1 MIKLPF
7 TFTNVLDDE
16 EVTIDLYD
24 VAYISAESTLVDDAT
39 GEVID
44 FEKECVIITM
54 NNDSF
59 YVADISLSTALYLS
73 KEYWRIKSKKA
84 IKELF
89 KKINSAFRLCS
100 RALAA

>member
-7 TFTNVLDDE
+7 TFTDYLRDE
-16 EVTIDLYD
+16 KVTIDLYD
-24 VAYISAESTLVDDAT
+24 VAFISVDSTLVDDAT
-39 GEVID
+39 GEVIN

-59 YVADISLSTALYLS
+59 YVADISLSTALNLS
-73 KEYWRIKSKKA
+73 KDYWRIKSKKA

-89 KKINSAFRLCS
+89 KNN
-100 RALAA
+100 

>member
-24 VAYISAESTLVDDAT
+24 VAYISVESTLVDDAT
-39 GEVID
+39 GEVIN

-59 YVADISLSTALYLS
+59 YVADIPLSSALNLS

-84 IKELF
+84 LKELF
-89 KKINSAFRLCS
+89 KNN
-100 RALAA
+100 

>member
-7 TFTNVLDDE
+7 TFTDYLRDE

-24 VAYISAESTLVDDAT
+24 VAFISVDSTLVDDAT

-59 YVADISLSTALYLS
+59 YVADISLSTALNLS

-89 KKINSAFRLCS
+89 KNN
-100 RALAA
+100 

>member
-39 GEVID
+39 GEVMD

-59 YVADISLSTALYLS
+59 YVADIPLSSALNLS
-73 KEYWRIKSKKA
+73 KEYWRIKSKIA

-89 KKINSAFRLCS
+89 KNN
-100 RALAA
+100 

>member
-7 TFTNVLDDE
+7 TFTNLLDGE

-24 VAYISAESTLVDDAT
+24 VAYITAKSTLVGDAT
-39 GEVID
+39 GEAIN

-59 YVADISLSTALYLS
+59 YVADIPLSSTLNLS

-89 KKINSAFRLCS
+89 KNN
-100 RALAA
+100 

>member
-24 VAYISAESTLVDDAT
+24 VAYISAGSTLVDDLT
-39 GEVID
+39 GEEID
-44 FEKECVIITM
+44 LEKECVIITM

-59 YVADISLSTALYLS
+59 YVADITLYSALNLS

-89 KKINSAFRLCS
+89 KNY
-100 RALAA
+100 

>member
-7 TFTNVLDDE
+7 TFTDYLRDE

-24 VAYISAESTLVDDAT
+24 VAFISVDSCLVDDAT
-39 GEVID
+39 GEVIN

-59 YVADISLSTALYLS
+59 YVADISLSTALILS

-89 KKINSAFRLCS
+89 KNN
-100 RALAA
+100 

>member
-24 VAYISAESTLVDDAT
+24 VAFISADSTLVDDAT
-39 GEVID
+39 GEVIN

-59 YVADISLSTALYLS
+59 YVADISLSTALNLS

-89 KKINSAFRLCS
+89 KNN
-100 RALAA
+100 

>member
-7 TFTNVLDDE
+7 TFTDYLRDE

-24 VAYISAESTLVDDAT
+24 VAFISVDSTLVDDAT
-39 GEVID
+39 GEVIN

-59 YVADISLSTALYLS
+59 YVADISLSTALNLS
-73 KEYWRIKSKKA
+73 KDYWRIKSKKA

-89 KKINSAFRLCS
+89 KNN
-100 RALAA
+100 

>member
-7 TFTNVLDDE
+7 TFTNILDDKK
-16 EVTIDLYD
+16 VTIDLYD
-24 VAYISAESTLVDDAT
+24 VAFISADSSLIDDAT

-44 FEKECVIITM
+44 FEKECVVITM

-59 YVADISLSTALYLS
+59 YVADIPLSTALNLS

-89 KKINSAFRLCS
+89 KNK
-100 RALAA
+100 

>member
-1 MIKLPF
+1 MIKLPS
-7 TFTNVLDDE
+7 TFTNLLDGE

-24 VAYISAESTLVDDAT
+24 VAYITAKSTLVGDAT
-39 GEVID
+39 GEAIN

-59 YVADISLSTALYLS
+59 YVADIPLSSALNLS

-89 KKINSAFRLCS
+89 KNN
-100 RALAA
+100 

>member
-7 TFTNVLDDE
+7 TFTNILDDKE
-16 EVTIDLYD
+16 ITIELYD
-24 VAYISAESTLVDDAT
+24 VDFISADSSLMDDVT
-39 GEVID
+39 GEVIN
-44 FEKECVIITM
+44 FEKECVVITM

-59 YVADISLSTALYLS
+59 YVADIPLSTALNLS

-89 KKINSAFRLCS
+89 KNN
-100 RALAA
+100 

>member
-7 TFTNVLDDE
+7 TFTDYLRDE
-16 EVTIDLYD
+16 KVTIDLYD
-24 VAYISAESTLVDDAT
+24 VAFISVDSTLVDDAT
-39 GEVID
+39 GEVIN

-59 YVADISLSTALYLS
+59 YVADISLSTALNLS

-89 KKINSAFRLCS
+89 KNN
-100 RALAA
+100 

>member
-1 MIKLPF
+1 MIKFPF
-7 TFTNVLDDE
+7 TFTNILDDK

-24 VAYISAESTLVDDAT
+24 VAFISADSSLIDDAT

-44 FEKECVIITM
+44 FEKECVVITM

-59 YVADISLSTALYLS
+59 YVADIPLSTVLNLY

-89 KKINSAFRLCS
+89 KNN
-100 RALAA
+100 

>member
-7 TFTNVLDDE
+7 TFTNILDDKK
-16 EVTIDLYD
+16 VTIDLYD
-24 VAYISAESTLVDDAT
+24 VAFISANSSLIDDAT

-44 FEKECVIITM
+44 FEKECVVITM

-59 YVADISLSTALYLS
+59 YVADIPLSSAFNLS

-89 KKINSAFRLCS
+89 KNN
-100 RALAA
+100 

>member
-7 TFTNVLDDE
+7 TFTDYLRDE

-24 VAYISAESTLVDDAT
+24 VAFISADSCLVGDAT
-39 GEVID
+39 GEIIN

-59 YVADISLSTALYLS
+59 YVADISLSTALNLS
-73 KEYWRIKSKKA
+73 KEYWRIKSKKV

-89 KKINSAFRLCS
+89 KNN
-100 RALAA
+100 

>member
-7 TFTNVLDDE
+7 TFTNILDDKE
-16 EVTIDLYD
+16 ITIDLYD
-24 VAYISAESTLVDDAT
+24 VDFISADSSLMDDVT
-39 GEVID
+39 GEVIN
-44 FEKECVIITM
+44 FEKECVVITM

-59 YVADISLSTALYLS
+59 YVADIPLSTVLNLH

-89 KKINSAFRLCS
+89 KNN
-100 RALAA
+100 

>member
-24 VAYISAESTLVDDAT
+24 VAFISVDSTLVDDAT
-39 GEVID
+39 GKVIN

-59 YVADISLSTALYLS
+59 YVADISLSTALNLS

-89 KKINSAFRLCS
+89 KNN
-100 RALAA
+100 

>member
-1 MIKLPF
+1 MIKFPF

-24 VAYISAESTLVDDAT
+24 VAFISVDSTLVDDAT
-39 GEVID
+39 GEVIN

-59 YVADISLSTALYLS
+59 YVADISLSTALNLS
-73 KEYWRIKSKKA
+73 KDYWRIKSKKA

-89 KKINSAFRLCS
+89 KNN
-100 RALAA
+100 

>member
-7 TFTNVLDDE
+7 TFTNILDDKE
-16 EVTIDLYD
+16 ITINLYD
-24 VAYISAESTLVDDAT
+24 VDFISADSSLMDDVT
-39 GEVID
+39 GEVIN
-44 FEKECVIITM
+44 FEKECVVITM

-59 YVADISLSTALYLS
+59 YVADIPLSTALNLS

-89 KKINSAFRLCS
+89 KNN
-100 RALAA
+100 

>member
-7 TFTNVLDDE
+7 TFTNLLDGD

-24 VAYISAESTLVDDAT
+24 VAYITAESTLVDDAT
-39 GEVID
+39 GEVLD

-59 YVADISLSTALYLS
+59 YVADIPLSSALIFLRNIGELNLKKLLKNCS
-73 KEYWRIKSKKA
+73 KIIDYGVPATPSGYR
-84 IKELF
+84 
-89 KKINSAFRLCS
+89 
-100 RALAA
+100 

>member
-7 TFTNVLDDE
+7 TFTDYLRDE

-24 VAYISAESTLVDDAT
+24 VAFISVDSTLVDDAT
-39 GEVID
+39 GEVND

-59 YVADISLSTALYLS
+59 YVADISLSTALILS

-89 KKINSAFRLCS
+89 KNN
-100 RALAA
+100 

>member
-7 TFTNVLDDE
+7 TFTNVLDDKK
-16 EVTIDLYD
+16 VTIDLYD
-24 VAYISAESTLVDDAT
+24 VAYISAESTLVDDET
-39 GEVID
+39 GEDID
-44 FEKECVIITM
+44 FDKECVIITM

-59 YVADISLSTALYLS
+59 YVADIPLSSALNLS

-89 KKINSAFRLCS
+89 KNN
-100 RALAA
+100 

>member
-7 TFTNVLDDE
+7 TFTNILDDKK
-16 EVTIDLYD
+16 VTIDLYD
-24 VAYISAESTLVDDAT
+24 VAFISADSSLIDDAT

-59 YVADISLSTALYLS
+59 YVADIPLSLALNLS

-89 KKINSAFRLCS
+89 KNN
-100 RALAA
+100 

>member
-24 VAYISAESTLVDDAT
+24 VAFISADSTLVDDAT
-39 GEVID
+39 GKVIN

-59 YVADISLSTALYLS
+59 YVADISLSTALNLS
-73 KEYWRIKSKKA
+73 KDYWRINSKKA

-89 KKINSAFRLCS
+89 KNN
-100 RALAA
+100 

>member
-7 TFTNVLDDE
+7 TFTDYLRDE

-24 VAYISAESTLVDDAT
+24 VAFISVDSTLVDDAT

-44 FEKECVIITM
+44 FEKACVIITM

-59 YVADISLSTALYLS
+59 YVADISLSTALILS

-89 KKINSAFRLCS
+89 KNN
-100 RALAA
+100 

>member
-7 TFTNVLDDE
+7 TFTNILDDK

-24 VAYISAESTLVDDAT
+24 VAYICAESTLVDDTT

-54 NNDSF
+54 NKVSNRMNF
-59 YVADISLSTALYLS
+59 IFFT
-73 KEYWRIKSKKA
+73 I
-84 IKELF
+84 F
-89 KKINSAFRLCS
+89 N
-100 RALAA
+100 

>member
-7 TFTNVLDDE
+7 TFTDYLRDE

-24 VAYISAESTLVDDAT
+24 VAFISVDSTLVDDAT

-59 YVADISLSTALYLS
+59 YVADISLSTVLIVS

-89 KKINSAFRLCS
+89 KNN
-100 RALAA
+100 

>member
-7 TFTNVLDDE
+7 TFTDYLRDE
-16 EVTIDLYD
+16 QVTIDLYD
-24 VAYISAESTLVDDAT
+24 VAFISVDSCLVDDAT

-59 YVADISLSTALYLS
+59 YVADISLSTALNLS

-89 KKINSAFRLCS
+89 KNN
-100 RALAA
+100 

>member
-59 YVADISLSTALYLS
+59 YVADIPLSLALNLS
-73 KEYWRIKSKKA
+73 KEYWRIKSKIA

-89 KKINSAFRLCS
+89 KNN
-100 RALAA
+100 

>member
-7 TFTNVLDDE
+7 TFTDYLRDE

-24 VAYISAESTLVDDAT
+24 VAFISVDSTLVDDAT

-54 NNDSF
+54 NSDSF
-59 YVADISLSTALYLS
+59 YVADISLSTALILS

-89 KKINSAFRLCS
+89 KNN
-100 RALAA
+100 

>member
-7 TFTNVLDDE
+7 TFTDYLRDE

-24 VAYISAESTLVDDAT
+24 VALISIDSTLVDDAT

-44 FEKECVIITM
+44 FEKECVVITM

-59 YVADISLSTALYLS
+59 YVADISLSTALILS

-89 KKINSAFRLCS
+89 KNN
-100 RALAA
+100 